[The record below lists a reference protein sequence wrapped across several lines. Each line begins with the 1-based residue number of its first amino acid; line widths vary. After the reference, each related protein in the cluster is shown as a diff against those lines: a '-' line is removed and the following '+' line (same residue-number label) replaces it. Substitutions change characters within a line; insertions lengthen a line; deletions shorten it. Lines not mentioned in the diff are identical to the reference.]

1 MEKRSLGTQGLVVSA
16 IGLGCSG
23 MSSDY
28 GVPDDQ
34 ESTATIHRA
43 IDLGVTLFDTSDAY
57 GSGHNE
63 HLLGAGVRDRRRSV
77 LIATK
82 FGNMRGPNGE
92 RGMANGRPEYIPQAC
107 EASLKRLG
115 TDVIDLYYQHRV
127 DPTVPIE
134 DTVGAMGRLVEQGK
148 VRFIGLCEAGPA
160 TIRRAHA
167 VHSISA
173 VQIEYSLWSREVED
187 EVLPLVR
194 ELGIGFVPYSPL
206 GRGFLTGAFKSSDDL
221 IPSDR
226 RHAHP
231 RFQRENFAGNLRL
244 IAPIERIAA
253 AKGCKIGQV
262 ALAWVLS
269 RGDAIV
275 PIPGTKRRTYL
286 EENVAAVSIK
296 LTPDEIAELERAF
309 PKGVA
314 AGTRY
319 PEGQLKTLGI

>member
-1 MEKRSLGTQGLVVSA
+1 MELRRLGSQGLNVSA
-16 IGLGCSG
+16 VGLGCSG

-28 GVPDDQ
+28 GVPDDV

-57 GSGHNE
+57 GAGHNE
-63 HLLGAGVRDRRRSV
+63 QLLGAALRNRRDKV
-77 LIATK
+77 FIATK

-127 DPTVPIE
+127 DPNTPIE
-134 DTVGAMGRLVEQGK
+134 DTVGALSRLVEQGK
-148 VRFIGLCEAGPA
+148 VRYLGLCEAGPA

-167 VHSISA
+167 VHPLTA
-173 VQIEYSLWSREVED
+173 VQIEYSLWTRDVED

-206 GRGFLTGAFKSSDDL
+206 GRGFLTGAFKSRDDL

-231 RFQRENFAGNLRL
+231 RFQGENFETNLQL
-244 IAPIERIAA
+244 LSGIEQVAKQ
-253 AKGCKIGQV
+253 KGCSLGQV

-269 RGDAIV
+269 RGDDIV
-275 PIPGTKRRTYL
+275 PIPGTKRRRYL
-286 EENVAAVSIK
+286 EENVAAVGVR
-296 LTPDEIAELERAF
+296 LQPDEVAALERAF

-314 AGTRY
+314 SGTRY
-319 PEGQLKTLGI
+319 PEAQLKTLGI